1 MTVLFSAKCLYVF
14 VNRRETAFSNSKTNC
29 HFIFISSFSLKASS
43 LLTFR
48 KTQNKIFYK
57 DGQHSVH
64 KLPGTIFFFY
74 CLSSFL
80 YQLSHADIKIYK
92 NNHTLHTRMSIGK
105 KKIRMG
111 LQITFNIKAWP
122 NYANNFSQKSLFIS

>member
-14 VNRRETAFSNSKTNC
+14 VNRRETALSNSKTNC

-64 KLPGTIFFFY
+64 KLPGTIFFFH

-105 KKIRMG
+105 KKFEWASKLPLIPKPG
-111 LQITFNIKAWP
+111 LTTQTIFR
-122 NYANNFSQKSLFIS
+122 KSHYL